1 MDKLT
6 EWIAQNQDQIGMF
19 ILGLISLGVI
29 IFLVAY
35 YSKKAVII
43 RTLRKFP
50 KTAIS
55 SLQENQLAKIIGKA
69 KPIKEVL
76 KAPLSGRKCVYYS
89 IKVEQKSGGKNQHWK
104 TIINDEIAPHFLIES
119 YAGKVLIK
127 MTNFKGYFVED
138 ALYKSGHFNDA
149 TNKLEN
155 YLKVHGKKSL
165 DFFGFNKTLRYK
177 EAVVEVGE
185 KVAVLGTV
193 KYENIEKYGLT
204 DSYSK
209 IPVLQSI
216 AKNKLIISDDPKA
229 LIEKKV

>member
-19 ILGLISLGVI
+19 ILGLISLGGI
-29 IFLVAY
+29 IFLVVY
-35 YSKKAVII
+35 YSKKAVVI
-43 RTLRKFP
+43 RTLSNYP

-76 KAPLSGRKCVYYS
+76 KAPLSGRKCVYYR
-89 IKVEQKSGGKNQHWK
+89 IKVEQKTGGKNQHWK
-104 TIINDEIAPHFLIES
+104 TIINDEIAPNFLIES
-119 YAGKVLIK
+119 YSGKVLIK

-138 ALYKSGHFNDA
+138 VLFKSGHFNDA
-149 TNKLEN
+149 THKLEH
-155 YLKVHGKKSL
+155 YLEVHGKKSL
-165 DFFGFNKTLRYK
+165 NIWGLNKTLRYK
-177 EAVVEVGE
+177 EAIVEVGE
-185 KVAVLGTV
+185 KVAVMGTV

-216 AKNKLIISDDPKA
+216 AKNKLIICDDPKA
-229 LIEKKV
+229 LIEKRV